1 MSLIF
6 RIEKVLFKIDEWVS
20 EEERESYLLARNLK
34 TKYGN
39 QKQNPVEDGFV
50 VYR

>member
-39 QKQNPVEDGFV
+39 QK
-50 VYR
+50 